1 MEDHEILRHLLD
13 LEKEAS
19 SMVEDAQA
27 EADRKLS
34 AGEKQNRAR
43 HDEIYAR
50 EVQVLEAAF
59 SENLETAKEDYRK
72 QLDAY
77 RESLKTMP
85 LDTKAFSSLAEKLLV
100 PASVSG
106 RDS

>member
-13 LEKEAS
+13 LEREAS
-19 SMVEDAQA
+19 GMVDDAQA

-50 EVQVLEAAF
+50 EVQALEAAL
-59 SENLETAKEDYRK
+59 SKNLDIVKEDYRK

-77 RESLKTMP
+77 RESLKTMHI
-85 LDTKAFSSLAEKLLV
+85 DTKAFSSLAEKLLI
-100 PASVSG
+100 PSFASG
-106 RDS
+106 REP